1 MATTH
6 TTISTSRNLR
16 QKVLSAT
23 VASLQVKNEVDTPAY
38 ARNVNHDIAC
48 SKLHFVRARQREHNI
63 IRITRPRTARCI
75 GLSLLRPSR
84 PHHCVHDRVYIVPRA
99 ENSVVMFKVLDEL
112 ST

>member
-38 ARNVNHDIAC
+38 ARNINHDIAC

-63 IRITRPRTARCI
+63 IRITRTARCI
-75 GLSLLRPSR
+75 GLSLLRPPR

>member
-1 MATTH
+1 
-6 TTISTSRNLR
+6 
-16 QKVLSAT
+16 VLSAT

-38 ARNVNHDIAC
+38 ARNINHDIAC

-63 IRITRPRTARCI
+63 IRITRTARCI

-84 PHHCVHDRVYIVPRA
+84 PTTACTIAYTSSPRA